1 LVGVVFIFFFIT
13 GVFNS
18 GEEGW
23 ERSCGV
29 RMERIARIHGGAGSE
44 CSLVR
49 GRGEKGEGK
58 ERRKEG
64 RGKKA
69 SDLVKLFA
77 RKKKKK
83 KKRVAII

>member
-1 LVGVVFIFFFIT
+1 MF
-13 GVFNS
+13 FNS
-18 GEEGW
+18 GKEGW
-23 ERSCGV
+23 ERSVGV
-29 RMERIARIHGGAGSE
+29 KMELIARIHGGAESE

-58 ERRKEG
+58 KEG

-77 RKKKKK
+77 RNRR
-83 KKRVAII
+83 KKRVAIS

>member
-1 LVGVVFIFFFIT
+1 
-13 GVFNS
+13 
-18 GEEGW
+18 
-23 ERSCGV
+23 
-29 RMERIARIHGGAGSE
+29 MELIARIHGGAESE

-58 ERRKEG
+58 KEG

-77 RKKKKK
+77 RNRR
-83 KKRVAII
+83 KKRVAIS

>member
-1 LVGVVFIFFFIT
+1 M
-13 GVFNS
+13 
-18 GEEGW
+18 GEE
-23 ERSCGV
+23 CGV
-29 RMERIARIHGGAGSE
+29 KMELIARIHGGAGSE

-58 ERRKEG
+58 KEG

-77 RKKKKK
+77 RNRR
-83 KKRVAII
+83 KKRVAIS